1 MLAAVVFDVDGT
13 LAETE
18 RDGHRPAFNRAFA
31 DHGLPYRWDEET
43 YGRLLEVTGGRRRLE
58 RFLAEVDHPDPAGM
72 AAELHRVK
80 TAHFIEWVR
89 SGPLRC
95 RPGLDRLIADLGR
108 AGVRC
113 AVATTGRREWV
124 APLLDRLFGGDS
136 FEVVVTGD
144 DIANL
149 KPAPD
154 AYLRALEGL
163 DLPPEVVLAVEDSSS
178 GLAAAH
184 AAGLRCLVIPT
195 GYTRGGDF
203 PEAVAVRDS
212 FEELDVDGCAE
223 LLRT

>member
-1 MLAAVVFDVDGT
+1 MLSAVVFDVDGT

-58 RFLAEVDHPDPAGM
+58 KFLTEAGHPDPAGV
-72 AAELHRVK
+72 AADLHRAK

-89 SGPLRC
+89 SGPLSC

-124 APLLDRLFGGDS
+124 APLLDRLFGNS

-144 DIANL
+144 DVANL

-154 AYLRALEGL
+154 AYLRALERL
-163 DLPPEVVLAVEDSSS
+163 DLPPELVLAVEDSPS
-178 GLAAAH
+178 GLTAAR
-184 AAGLRCLVIPT
+184 AAGLRCLVVPT
-195 GYTRGGDF
+195 GYTRGVEF
-203 PEAVAVRDS
+203 PEAVAIRDS

-223 LLRT
+223 LLGT